1 MGNEREVM
9 AALTAWPCP
18 SWAIKTQPLAYAD
31 GPKPAGDTVIERNA
45 ALRHDGAADVVA
57 AVVVFERTK
66 DAGPARASQQW

>member
-9 AALTAWPCP
+9 GTLTAWSCL
-18 SWAIKTQPLAYAD
+18 SWAGKTQPLTNAD
-31 GPKPAGDTVIERNA
+31 GPKPAGNTVIERNA
-45 ALRHDGAADVVA
+45 ALSHDGAADVVA